1 MRRILTVI
9 GVWLLCGPY
18 LFGQYANDWID
29 YDPDRYYLELRITKD
44 GLYRVSSST
53 WESALSEIGL
63 DLTDVDPRSIQV
75 FGRGEEQYIHVE
87 GETDGSFDS
96 GDYIEFFGQCNDGWA
111 DESLY
116 PSSDEH
122 TNPHYSLFNDTA
134 SYYITWDPNDS
145 ASSFRYET
153 IGLTTPSGQSLS
165 YVWST
170 ARRFYNNV
178 YQKGEDLRGGVPP
191 GFYVGG
197 KGWMSGNFGYNNGN
211 TPSLQPV
218 ALNTPHAYTLS
229 GAPQATLEVALSGI
243 N

>member
-1 MRRILTVI
+1 M
-9 GVWLLCGPY
+9 
-18 LFGQYANDWID
+18 
-29 YDPDRYYLELRITKD
+29 
-44 GLYRVSSST
+44 YRVSSST

-96 GDYIEFFGQCNDGWA
+96 GDYIEFFGQGNDGWA